1 MIKMDIAASNSQK
14 SSSQNFNNY
23 NIVLQ
28 SWYVIAKSN
37 EVKSGSAKTFDALK
51 RKITIY
57 RDNKGNLHAL
67 DAQCP
72 HLGADLGLG
81 KVIGCRLQCPF
92 HHWIINENGT
102 CFTAKNEQTKRKAR
116 IYPTQ
121 EKWEYIWIFNGP
133 KPLFEIPE
141 PPKNMKYFVLKTPSQ
156 HIKCH
161 PHIVTANGMDVTHF
175 DALHGLNIKANS
187 KLKVTKP
194 YKVTVEME
202 GYPKSK
208 LLQKI
213 VGANKK
219 RRIKVRSNTIGGH
232 MAWLEVL
239 QPIRYYVLFTARH
252 SIDNGSI
259 TNIFFF
265 APRGL
270 KLIRS
275 IIATHFLLHDDRKI
289 LDTLDFHPSFAE
301 QDKALKAFY
310 GIVNNMKSW

>member
-1 MIKMDIAASNSQK
+1 ME
-14 SSSQNFNNY
+14 SQNFNNPD
-23 NIVLQ
+23 IVLQ
-28 SWYVIAKSN
+28 SWYVVVKSN
-37 EVKSGSAKTFDALK
+37 EVKRECAKTFDILK

-81 KVIGCRLQCPF
+81 KVIGCKLQCPF
-92 HHWIINENGT
+92 HHWTIDEKGV
-102 CFTAKNEQTKRKAR
+102 CYTAKNKPVHRKAR
-116 IYPTQ
+116 VYPTQ
-121 EKWEYIWIFNGP
+121 EKWGYIWIFNGP
-133 KPLFEIPE
+133 KPLFNIPE
-141 PPKNMKYFVLKTPSQ
+141 PPKEMNYFVLKTPPQ

-175 DALHGLNIKANS
+175 DALHALNIMPNS
-187 KLKVTKP
+187 RLKLNKP
-194 YKVTVEME
+194 YKLTVEME

-208 LLQKI
+208 VLQRI
-213 VGANKK
+213 VGANEKCH
-219 RRIKVRSNTIGGH
+219 IKVRSSTIGGH

-239 QPIRYYVLFTARH
+239 EPIRYYVLFTARH
-252 SIDNGSI
+252 SNDNGAI
-259 TNIFFF
+259 TNVFFF

-270 KLIRS
+270 KIIKS

-301 QDKALKAFY
+301 EDKALKEFY
-310 GIVNNMKSW
+310 KIVNNMKSW